1 MLVTRLIKNLNIELE
16 LQDKVTGCD
25 ITVTVFENVLK
36 NLFEI
41 EELTLDELECK
52 LFEAENLDIIYKEK
66 KIIVSISSH
75 ST

>member
-16 LQDKVTGCD
+16 LQDKVSGCD
-25 ITVTVFENVLK
+25 IIVTVFENVLK

-41 EELTLDELECK
+41 EELTSDELECK
-52 LFEAENLDIIYKEK
+52 LLEAENLHIIYKEK
-66 KIIVSISSH
+66 KIVVSISSH